1 MKSNIWHLISIS
13 LHTTCVTLMTSI
25 KQDSFHITFIQS
37 YASCHILFYC
47 IAYAVYIWDDLYGLK
62 VSCISMGWIRS
73 HKSHNMSCVSM
84 CWIPTSKNLQLKRD
98 DFRCPHA
105 SPFHPSILCN
115 TPLADNHL
123 SLMMF
128 FRCSLM
134 VKKTQLS
141 WSTWPPWPSML
152 SESMEWLVRRA
163 VNLWKEPKPHVS
175 WADQNL
181 SYCLCLSY

>member
-1 MKSNIWHLISIS
+1 
-13 LHTTCVTLMTSI
+13 MTSV

-37 YASCHILFYC
+37 YASCHILFYR

-62 VSCISMGWIRS
+62 VSCISMGWTRS
-73 HKSHNMSCVSM
+73 HKS
-84 CWIPTSKNLQLKRD
+84 PTCPA
-98 DFRCPHA
+98 CPHA
-105 SPFHPSILCN
+105 EFWPLRTCNLREMITDVHMPPRFTPPSCVI
-115 TPLADNHL
+115 PLSADNHF
-123 SLMMF
+123 SLMIF

-163 VNLWKEPKPHVS
+163 VSLWKEPKPHVS

-181 SYCLCLSY
+181 SYCLC